1 MTIKYKK
8 RIRAT
13 KPRRRREHQ
22 DNIRKRI
29 KTYFFNHF
37 VINMINI
44 ELKKEGNKN
53 YFEKFP
59 SDFVSDVARE
69 RNKEIMNMTI
79 MQIMKKKELYEKG
92 CLDDYIHNIKI
103 LDTLN
108 EENNFNLINILN
120 TKYKDL
126 FNEFLNSDEFKN
138 FVNLIEKMKVI
149 YI

>member
-1 MTIKYKK
+1 
-8 RIRAT
+8 
-13 KPRRRREHQ
+13 
-22 DNIRKRI
+22 
-29 KTYFFNHF
+29 
-37 VINMINI
+37 
-44 ELKKEGNKN
+44 
-53 YFEKFP
+53 
-59 SDFVSDVARE
+59 
-69 RNKEIMNMTI
+69 MTI

-126 FNEFLNSDEFKN
+126 FNEFLNSNEFKN